1 MDNSTTREATL
12 PAGPLARYVSVCVFL
27 MGALALVVPSGYSIG
42 AALLLLASVCLL
54 SRRVGMATLT
64 RQDRWLIAAL
74 CLYGLAVGVLST
86 IELGARGFDRP
97 SRFLL
102 AVPVLLL
109 VLRCPPRLSWLWS
122 GLALGAIGSGS
133 WALWQ
138 NLALD
143 RARADG
149 FVYVIQFGNLSMLMG
164 VLCLAGLGW
173 AFAQRRRAFW
183 LLLLLLGAF
192 LGMLGSLLS
201 GSRGG
206 WIGLPFIAFVLYRG
220 YGRGLSLKVKA
231 AAVALMLAVVVIMYA
246 TPQTGVQQRV
256 HAGINDVAQ
265 YIGGG
270 ERDTSLGLRF
280 QMWRGAGL
288 LIAERPVLGWGE
300 QGYVDAM
307 QALAERGVINP
318 AAAGFDHA
326 HNEFIDATAKR
337 GVVGLA
343 ILLALYLVPM
353 RLFVSGFSHADLRV
367 RSLAVAGTLLPVAY
381 IDFGLSQTFMAHNS
395 GAMFYAFWLAVWW
408 GAYSAYRCQSAAVAA
423 SFTR

>member
-1 MDNSTTREATL
+1 M
-12 PAGPLARYVSVCVFL
+12 PAGTLARYISACVFL
-27 MGALALVVPSGYSIG
+27 MGALSLIVPSGYSVG
-42 AALLLLASVCLL
+42 AALLLIASGCLL
-54 SRRVGMATLT
+54 SRRIGFAPLG
-64 RQDRWLIAAL
+64 REDKWIIAVM
-74 CLYGLAVGVLST
+74 CLYGATVGVLSL
-86 IELGARGFDRP
+86 IELGPRGFDRP

-109 VLRCPPRLSWLWS
+109 ILRCPPRLSWLWS

-138 NLALD
+138 NLALGQG
-143 RARADG
+143 RADG
-149 FVYVIQFGNLSMLMG
+149 FIYVIQFGNLSMLLG

-173 AFAQRRRAFW
+173 AFSQQGKAFW
-183 LLLLLLGAF
+183 LLLLLGGAL

-220 YGRGLSLKVKA
+220 YGQGLSFRIKS
-231 AAVALMLAVVVIMYA
+231 AAVCFALVLVTIMYV

-256 HAGINDVAQ
+256 HMGITDVTQ

-270 ERDTSLGLRF
+270 DRDTSLGLRF
-280 QMWRGAGL
+280 QMWRGAGQ
-288 LIAERPVLGWGE
+288 LISERPLLGWGE
-300 QGYVDAM
+300 DGYVQAM
-307 QALAERGVINP
+307 QSLGERGVISP
-318 AAAGFDHA
+318 AATLFDHA

-337 GVVGLA
+337 GMVGLLL
-343 ILLALYLVPM
+343 LLALYFVPI
-353 RLFVSGFSHADLRV
+353 RLFAQGVSHPNYRV

-381 IDFGLSQTFMAHNS
+381 IDFGLSQTFLAHNS

-408 GAYSAYRCQSAAVAA
+408 GTFSAYRRRFIEARTFSEP
-423 SFTR
+423 